1 MTLWFVTPAFRR
13 YELSAVC
20 FDQRVRVIETLA
32 QHGIAARCV
41 VVAEDENLDLARER
55 GFDVVERDNE
65 WLGRR
70 FNDGIEYAGR
80 HGASRIIPI
89 GSDSWIDPAYFLP
102 LPTRQFTMT
111 ASSYA
116 VVAVDRMGELQ
127 VDDTKGVGPY
137 VFPRHVFRR
146 SAFRPAKDEITHGV
160 DASTVKGIGIRLRW
174 QRHDVH
180 PLQYVGFRGV
190 PFISS
195 YDGLLAKWGVR
206 EHFDPWAKLAEHYPL
221 DLVER
226 ARTVLENQPAQAAA

>member
-1 MTLWFVTPAFRR
+1 MTLYFVTPAFRR

-32 QHGIAARCV
+32 AHGIEARCV
-41 VVAEDENLDLARER
+41 VVADDENLDLARER

-70 FNDGIEYAGR
+70 FNDGIEYAGL

-102 LPTRQFTMT
+102 LPTRQFTVT
-111 ASSYA
+111 SSYYS
-116 VVAVDRMGELQ
+116 VVTADRLAELNI
-127 VDDTKGVGPY
+127 DDTKGVGPY
-137 VFPRHVFRR
+137 VFPRHVLRPK
-146 SAFRPAKDEITHGV
+146 FRPAKDEITHGV
-160 DASTVKGIGIRLRW
+160 DGSTVKGIRARLRW

-190 PFISS
+190 PHISS
-195 YDGLLAKWGVR
+195 YAGLVEAWGVR
-206 EHFDPWAKLAEHYPL
+206 EHMDPWAKLAEHYPP

-226 ARTVLENQPAQAAA
+226 ARAVLTTQEEVAA